1 MKSLQRKEDSAATS
15 CSVKQHKGVQHN
27 RRLSGSNAKLA
38 IADAGLQ
45 NRRAG
50 AMNTSSKAMELRAND
65 QAGERDELESTTS
78 KPGTTQIKRKRR
90 PGSCDE
96 CHARK
101 RRCFVTPSSSELSI
115 VVGGDDEASG
125 RLQTCE
131 SCKHLGLACTYTKL
145 QSRKVSE
152 KHCVFDPKLNS
163 IAISLKDRPAK
174 PVLEQSLCR
183 AIGFVTK
190 HSAAVSEWH
199 AIGSWQLQPAQRP
212 TITPRS
218 VSGRSCRSIRN
229 VERAT
234 YALAS
239 DY

>member
-45 NRRAG
+45 NRRAS
-50 AMNTSSKAMELRAND
+50 AMNTSSIAMELRAND

-163 IAISLKDRPAK
+163 IAISLKDRPAHLL
-174 PVLEQSLCR
+174 PQAQLSTSVREASSR
-183 AIGFVTK
+183 AV
-190 HSAAVSEWH
+190 
-199 AIGSWQLQPAQRP
+199 
-212 TITPRS
+212 
-218 VSGRSCRSIRN
+218 
-229 VERAT
+229 
-234 YALAS
+234 AL
-239 DY
+239 